1 MKTHALAP
9 RSFEFCFPSLD
20 TLVLVEDLTGE
31 IVIHAS
37 RNTFSDERKAR
48 FIRELAA
55 EGFIPD
61 DYRWL
66 PRAGMESSPGIRWLI
81 DTSCFKPDKTFAAGT
96 RRFMVRLLS
105 SAALIWLMAMGL
117 LLLHQAR

>member
-20 TLVLVEDLTGE
+20 TLVLVEDLAGE

-37 RNTFSDERKAR
+37 RDTFSDQRKAC
-48 FIRELAA
+48 FIRELVA

-61 DYRWL
+61 DYRWV
-66 PRAGMESSPGIRWLI
+66 PRARLESSPGIRWLI
-81 DTSCFKPDKTFAAGT
+81 DPACFKPDEAFAAGT
-96 RRFMVRLLS
+96 RHFMVRLLS
-105 SAALIWLMAMGL
+105 SAALLWLMAMGF

>member
-1 MKTHALAP
+1 MKTHACEP
-9 RSFEFCFPSLD
+9 RSFEFCFPDLD

-37 RNTFSDERKAR
+37 RNTFSEERKAR

-61 DYRWL
+61 HYQWLAPIGPETSYGVRWL
-66 PRAGMESSPGIRWLI
+66 VDI
-81 DTSCFKPDKTFAAGT
+81 SCFKPDKALAAGT

-105 SAALIWLMAMGL
+105 SAALLWLLMIGFL
-117 LLLHQAR
+117 ILCQAR

>member
-1 MKTHALAP
+1 M
-9 RSFEFCFPSLD
+9 
-20 TLVLVEDLTGE
+20 LVEDLAGE

-81 DTSCFKPDKTFAAGT
+81 DTSCFKPDETFAAGT

-105 SAALIWLMAMGL
+105 SAALLWLMTMGF